1 LTVDFVFKTLEA
13 IAKTSGKDVS
23 YDVVSS
29 RIDTNTFKFIQSQA
43 RKVGLIQKILISCQG
58 SETRFI
64 IRSLEGKLRIG
75 LAEKTLVT
83 ALAHAIVLK
92 DVGKKKAQQA
102 ELAEKLARGNEIVKQ
117 VYR

>member
-1 LTVDFVFKTLEA
+1 
-13 IAKTSGKDVS
+13 
-23 YDVVSS
+23 
-29 RIDTNTFKFIQSQA
+29 
-43 RKVGLIQKILISCQG
+43 
-58 SETRFI
+58 
-64 IRSLEGKLRIG
+64 

-92 DVGKKKAQQA
+92 ECGKKKNVSQG